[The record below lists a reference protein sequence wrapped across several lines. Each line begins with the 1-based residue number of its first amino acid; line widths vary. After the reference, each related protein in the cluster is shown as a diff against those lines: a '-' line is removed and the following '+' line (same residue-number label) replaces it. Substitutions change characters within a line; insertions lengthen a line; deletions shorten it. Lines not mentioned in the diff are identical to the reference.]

1 MRLIQTEEQKSLW
14 NAFKPYLVTNGLN
27 VTLREDAPQEAK
39 DAEALYSKLR
49 EKQKM
54 QYLKD
59 SGTSD
64 LLRKKGGF
72 VICNS
77 QKQHKITN

>member
-27 VTLREDAPQEAK
+27 VTLREDAPQEGK

-59 SGTSD
+59 SG
-64 LLRKKGGF
+64 
-72 VICNS
+72 I
-77 QKQHKITN
+77 I

>member
-1 MRLIQTEEQKSLW
+1 MKCITSTESANFQGDDGMRLIQTEEQKSLW

-59 SGTSD
+59 SS
-64 LLRKKGGF
+64 
-72 VICNS
+72 I
-77 QKQHKITN
+77 I

>member
-14 NAFKPYLVTNGLN
+14 NAFKPDLVTNGLN

-59 SGTSD
+59 SG
-64 LLRKKGGF
+64 
-72 VICNS
+72 I
-77 QKQHKITN
+77 I

>member
-1 MRLIQTEEQKSLW
+1 MKCIMSTESANFQGDDGMRLIQTEEQKSLW

-54 QYLKD
+54 QYLKN
-59 SGTSD
+59 SG
-64 LLRKKGGF
+64 
-72 VICNS
+72 I
-77 QKQHKITN
+77 I

>member
-39 DAEALYSKLR
+39 DAEALYRETKNAISK
-49 EKQKM
+49 K
-54 QYLKD
+54 
-59 SGTSD
+59 
-64 LLRKKGGF
+64 
-72 VICNS
+72 
-77 QKQHKITN
+77 

>member
-1 MRLIQTEEQKSLW
+1 MKCITSTESANFQGDDGMRWIQTEEQKSLW

-59 SGTSD
+59 SG
-64 LLRKKGGF
+64 
-72 VICNS
+72 I
-77 QKQHKITN
+77 I

>member
-14 NAFKPYLVTNGLN
+14 NAFKPYLVTDGLN

-39 DAEALYSKLR
+39 DAESLYSKLR

-54 QYLKD
+54 QYLKN
-59 SGTSD
+59 SG
-64 LLRKKGGF
+64 
-72 VICNS
+72 I
-77 QKQHKITN
+77 I

>member
-1 MRLIQTEEQKSLW
+1 MKCIMSTESANFQGDDSMRLIQTEEQKSLW

-27 VTLREDAPQEAK
+27 VTLRVVAPHQTI

-59 SGTSD
+59 SG
-64 LLRKKGGF
+64 
-72 VICNS
+72 I
-77 QKQHKITN
+77 I

>member
-1 MRLIQTEEQKSLW
+1 MKCITSTELANFQGDDGMRLIQTEEQKSLW

-59 SGTSD
+59 SG
-64 LLRKKGGF
+64 
-72 VICNS
+72 I
-77 QKQHKITN
+77 I

>member
-39 DAEALYSKLR
+39 GAEALYSKLR

-59 SGTSD
+59 SG
-64 LLRKKGGF
+64 
-72 VICNS
+72 I
-77 QKQHKITN
+77 I

>member
-1 MRLIQTEEQKSLW
+1 MKCITSTESANFQGDDGMRLIQPEEQKSLW

-59 SGTSD
+59 SG
-64 LLRKKGGF
+64 
-72 VICNS
+72 I
-77 QKQHKITN
+77 I

>member
-27 VTLREDAPQEAK
+27 VTLREDTPQEAK
-39 DAEALYSKLR
+39 DAETLYSKLR

-59 SGTSD
+59 SG
-64 LLRKKGGF
+64 
-72 VICNS
+72 I
-77 QKQHKITN
+77 I

>member
-1 MRLIQTEEQKSLW
+1 MKCIMSTELANFQGDDGMRLIQTEEQKSLW

-59 SGTSD
+59 SG
-64 LLRKKGGF
+64 
-72 VICNS
+72 I
-77 QKQHKITN
+77 I

>member
-1 MRLIQTEEQKSLW
+1 MKCITSTESANFQGDDGMRLIQTEEQKSLW

-49 EKQKM
+49 EKQKI
-54 QYLKD
+54 QYLKN
-59 SGTSD
+59 SG
-64 LLRKKGGF
+64 
-72 VICNS
+72 I
-77 QKQHKITN
+77 I

>member
-39 DAEALYSKLR
+39 DDEALYSKLR

-59 SGTSD
+59 SG
-64 LLRKKGGF
+64 
-72 VICNS
+72 I
-77 QKQHKITN
+77 I

>member
-27 VTLREDAPQEAK
+27 VTLREDSPQEAK

-59 SGTSD
+59 SG
-64 LLRKKGGF
+64 
-72 VICNS
+72 I
-77 QKQHKITN
+77 I

>member
-39 DAEALYSKLR
+39 DSEALYSKLR
-49 EKQKM
+49 GKQKM

-59 SGTSD
+59 SD
-64 LLRKKGGF
+64 
-72 VICNS
+72 I
-77 QKQHKITN
+77 I

>member
-1 MRLIQTEEQKSLW
+1 MKCITSTESANFSGDDGMRLIQTEEQKSLW

-59 SGTSD
+59 SG
-64 LLRKKGGF
+64 
-72 VICNS
+72 I
-77 QKQHKITN
+77 I

>member
-1 MRLIQTEEQKSLW
+1 MKCITSTESANFQGDDGMRLIQTEEQKSLW

-54 QYLKD
+54 QYLKN
-59 SGTSD
+59 SG
-64 LLRKKGGF
+64 
-72 VICNS
+72 I
-77 QKQHKITN
+77 I

>member
-1 MRLIQTEEQKSLW
+1 MKCIMSTELANFQGDDGMRLIQTEEQKSLW

-54 QYLKD
+54 QYLKN
-59 SGTSD
+59 SG
-64 LLRKKGGF
+64 
-72 VICNS
+72 I
-77 QKQHKITN
+77 I

>member
-39 DAEALYSKLR
+39 DAEALHSKLR

-59 SGTSD
+59 SG
-64 LLRKKGGF
+64 
-72 VICNS
+72 I
-77 QKQHKITN
+77 I

>member
-49 EKQKM
+49 EKQK
-54 QYLKD
+54 
-59 SGTSD
+59 
-64 LLRKKGGF
+64 
-72 VICNS
+72 CN
-77 QKQHKITN
+77 I

>member
-1 MRLIQTEEQKSLW
+1 MSTESANFQGDDSMRLIQTEEQKSLW

-39 DAEALYSKLR
+39 DAEALYSRLR

-59 SGTSD
+59 SG
-64 LLRKKGGF
+64 
-72 VICNS
+72 I
-77 QKQHKITN
+77 I

>member
-1 MRLIQTEEQKSLW
+1 MKCITSTESANFYGDDGMRLIQTEEQKSLW

-59 SGTSD
+59 SG
-64 LLRKKGGF
+64 
-72 VICNS
+72 I
-77 QKQHKITN
+77 I

>member
-1 MRLIQTEEQKSLW
+1 MKCITSTESANFQGDDGMRLIQTEEQKSLW

-49 EKQKM
+49 ENKKQ

-59 SGTSD
+59 SG
-64 LLRKKGGF
+64 
-72 VICNS
+72 I
-77 QKQHKITN
+77 I

>member
-14 NAFKPYLVTNGLN
+14 NGLN

-59 SGTSD
+59 SG
-64 LLRKKGGF
+64 
-72 VICNS
+72 I
-77 QKQHKITN
+77 I

>member
-1 MRLIQTEEQKSLW
+1 MSTELANFQGDDGMRLIQTEEQKSLW

-59 SGTSD
+59 SG
-64 LLRKKGGF
+64 
-72 VICNS
+72 I
-77 QKQHKITN
+77 I

>member
-1 MRLIQTEEQKSLW
+1 MKCIMSTESANFQGDDSMRLIQTEEQKSLW

-49 EKQKM
+49 EKQK
-54 QYLKD
+54 
-59 SGTSD
+59 
-64 LLRKKGGF
+64 
-72 VICNS
+72 CN
-77 QKQHKITN
+77 I

>member
-1 MRLIQTEEQKSLW
+1 MKCITSTESANFQGDDGMRLIQTEEQKSLW

-27 VTLREDAPQEAK
+27 VTVREDAPQEAK

-59 SGTSD
+59 SG
-64 LLRKKGGF
+64 
-72 VICNS
+72 I
-77 QKQHKITN
+77 I

>member
-1 MRLIQTEEQKSLW
+1 MKCITSTESANFQGDDGMRLIQTEEQKSLW

-59 SGTSD
+59 SG
-64 LLRKKGGF
+64 
-72 VICNS
+72 I
-77 QKQHKITN
+77 I

>member
-1 MRLIQTEEQKSLW
+1 MKCITSTESANFQGDDGMRLIQTEEQKSLW

-49 EKQKM
+49 EEQKM
-54 QYLKD
+54 QYLKY
-59 SGTSD
+59 SG
-64 LLRKKGGF
+64 
-72 VICNS
+72 I
-77 QKQHKITN
+77 I